1 MIATMAPAAA
11 LTPHPA
17 PAPAPQG
24 GEAGAG
30 ALPRISIVTP
40 SFNQGRFL
48 RETMQSVLGQGY
60 PNLEYVVI
68 DGGSTDES
76 VDVIREHEPHLAA
89 WVSEKDAGQYDAI
102 NKGFARTSGVVMA
115 WLNSDD
121 KYTPW
126 ALPVVGE
133 IFAQLPEVQWLTTLL
148 PLHWDERGLPVRCKP
163 VQHGYCRRS
172 FLRGENLPR
181 PGAGTLATSF
191 IQQESTFWRRSLWE
205 KAGGRI
211 DSSLQLAGDFEL
223 WAKFFQH
230 ADLYG
235 VSLPLGGF
243 RMHGDQKTAHRMKAY
258 VDEAMAVLARHGGR
272 PYTKLEAFTRTRVK
286 RVLPGRLKRALGL
299 REPYKVCVNRGGRWG
314 TATRY

>member
-1 MIATMAPAAA
+1 MGPTAIAPTPIPDAAPRNA
-11 LTPHPA
+11 TPA
-17 PAPAPQG
+17 S
-24 GEAGAG
+24 GAS
-30 ALPRISIVTP
+30 LPRISIVTP

-48 RETMQSVLGQGY
+48 RDTMRSVLGQGY
-60 PNLEYVVI
+60 PNLEYLVI

-76 VDVIREHEPHLAA
+76 VQIIREHEQHLAG

-102 NKGFARTSGVVMA
+102 NKGFARTSGEVMA

-121 KYTPW
+121 LYTPW

-133 IFAQLPEVQWLTTLL
+133 IFAQLPAVQWLTTLL
-148 PLHWDERGLPVRCKP
+148 PIHWDERGLPVRCKP
-163 VQHGYCRRS
+163 VPHGYCRRG
-172 FLRGENLPR
+172 FFRGENLPR
-181 PGAGTLATSF
+181 PDAGSTTTAF

-223 WAKFFQH
+223 WAKFFRH

-243 RMHGDQKTAHRMKAY
+243 RVHGEQKTAHRMQAY
-258 VDEAMAVLARHGGR
+258 VDEALGVLARYGGR
-272 PYTKLEAFTRTRVK
+272 PYAKWEAFARSAAQ
-286 RVLPGRLKRALGL
+286 RVLPGRVRKAVGL
-299 REPYKVCVNRGGRWG
+299 CDSYPVCVHSGGRW
-314 TATRY
+314 TVATRDEPIR